1 MSAPLV
7 IIECGVAVTRAA
19 LIENGIVTRFWFGPA
34 RGDER
39 RDETPMAG
47 RRFAGRVR
55 AVDRALAAAFLDI
68 GDGRDAYLS
77 VNGKNEA
84 DLVEGAFVNVAV
96 KAPPR
101 QDKGALLKW
110 QGAPLP
116 PDCDAPGRLPP
127 FDDAALEAARA
138 LDDKGGKGA
147 GRIIIDDGAARAALA
162 AALPDADIQHEPHS
176 VALFEAHG
184 AEAALEEVFAR
195 AVPLPGGGRV
205 TIDEAE
211 ALTAIDVDTGA
222 LKAASP
228 VRLREKVAFA
238 AADEIMRQ
246 LRLREIGGHVV
257 TDFPAIGAP
266 GPRARF
272 AAHLKAAL
280 SSLPGAGASSFSKS
294 GLFSF
299 TLPHRAQSLMERFSE
314 PAPADPV
321 AGRRFTLDWRAKS
334 ALRALEH
341 RLRAGPS
348 ARCRLKVS
356 VDLGAYLDQNPVW
369 IARLGERYGARF
381 EITPGAGLE
390 ERSYDLSE

>member
-7 IIECGVAVTRAA
+7 IIECGVAATRAA
-19 LIENGIVTRFWFGPA
+19 LIENGAVARFWFGPA

-39 RDETPMAG
+39 RDQAPMAG

-55 AVDRALAAAFLDI
+55 TVDRALNAAFIDI
-68 GDGRDAYLS
+68 GDGLDAYLS

-84 DLVEGAFVNVAV
+84 HLVDGALVNVTV
-96 KAPPR
+96 KASPR

-110 QGAPLP
+110 SGAPLP

-138 LDDKGGKGA
+138 IGEGA
-147 GRIIIDDGAARAALA
+147 DHVIIDDGAARAALA
-162 AALPDADIQHEPHS
+162 AALPEREVRHESHS

-184 AEAALEEVFAR
+184 AEAALEEAFSR
-195 AVPLPGGGRV
+195 AVLLRGGGRII
-205 TIDEAE
+205 IDEAE

-238 AADEIMRQ
+238 AAGEIMRQ
-246 LRLREIGGHVV
+246 LRLRDIGGHVAA
-257 TDFPAIGAP
+257 DFPAIGAP

-272 AAHLKAAL
+272 ADHLKAAL
-280 SSLPGAGASSFSKS
+280 ASLPGAGASGFSKS

-299 TLPHRAQSLMERFSE
+299 TLPHRAQSLMERFTE
-314 PAPADPV
+314 PAPADPI
-321 AGRRFTLDWRAKS
+321 AGRRFTLDWRTKS

-341 RLRAGPS
+341 RLRAAPS
-348 ARCRLKVS
+348 AQCRLEVS
-356 VDLGAYLDQNPVW
+356 VDLGDYLDQNPVW
-369 IARLGERYGARF
+369 TARLAERYGARF
-381 EITPGAGLE
+381 EVTPDAGLE